1 MKRMV
6 SAILF
11 DLGGVILNLDYN
23 KTIEAFKNLGRE
35 RIDALYSQ
43 AQQNAIFDRIE
54 TGEISINYFRDF
66 LISFLGN
73 EVNHEMVD
81 EAWNAMLLD
90 LPKERIDFLRT
101 LKKEYKIYLFSNTN
115 AIHLRKFQEI
125 IQQQYANAELLED
138 IFDKTYYSHI
148 IQKRKP
154 NAAAFEYILKDLG
167 LKAEEVIFIDDSI
180 QHVEGAKSIG
190 INAYHLIDND
200 VINLLNEVLEK

>member
-35 RIDALYSQ
+35 RFDALYSQ

>member
-35 RIDALYSQ
+35 RTDALYSQ

-54 TGEISINYFRDF
+54 TGEISENYFRDL

-154 NAAAFEYILKDLG
+154 NAAAFEYI
-167 LKAEEVIFIDDSI
+167 
-180 QHVEGAKSIG
+180 
-190 INAYHLIDND
+190 
-200 VINLLNEVLEK
+200 

>member
-54 TGEISINYFRDF
+54 TGEISENYFRDL

>member
-23 KTIEAFKNLGRE
+23 KTIEVFKNLGRE
-35 RIDALYSQ
+35 RFDALYSQ